1 MEESLNSSVCF
12 LTPTSTLLERNGS
25 IMSAHASCQFQKQ
38 LLVEIVKLL
47 ELCLAALVINRELS
61 ANINTTDSHTLQEEF
76 EKSFVQMVRLL
87 YNSKSFSIRRVAT
100 GTEKSKV
107 TH

>member
-1 MEESLNSSVCF
+1 
-12 LTPTSTLLERNGS
+12 
-25 IMSAHASCQFQKQ
+25 MSAHASCQFQKQ

-87 YNSKSFSIRRVAT
+87 YNTLVDPSPLDALQLALKKAKLHTRNGSEYCF
-100 GTEKSKV
+100 
-107 TH
+107 